1 MTSSQE
7 WHHIDRKQANILVL
21 AQILRI
27 NQIAGSLP
35 GRKLLVESFLLN
47 TTFPITIQILE
58 NERKYSQSRKILT
71 IFFLGIPANSH
82 NFFTE
87 ISANSHN
94 FHPGRTGRVRHLLTP
109 YCALL
114 CKERTAG
121 GWQRHRAGG

>member
-7 WHHIDRKQANILVL
+7 WHHIDRKQANILIL
-21 AQILRI
+21 AQILGI

-71 IFFLGIPANSH
+71 IFFWEFLQILTIFSPRFLQILTIFIR
-82 NFFTE
+82 NFGSNTY
-87 ISANSHN
+87 SALQ
-94 FHPGRTGRVRHLLTP
+94 GADCRRMAKT
-109 YCALL
+109 
-114 CKERTAG
+114 
-121 GWQRHRAGG
+121 